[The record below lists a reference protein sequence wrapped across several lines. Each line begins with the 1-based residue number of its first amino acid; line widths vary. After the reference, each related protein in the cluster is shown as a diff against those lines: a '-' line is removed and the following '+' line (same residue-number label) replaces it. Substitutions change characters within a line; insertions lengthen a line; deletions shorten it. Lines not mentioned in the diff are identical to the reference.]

1 MTASGPQTERESERE
16 GRREKPGLLY
26 AVVKFFSSVAIKLF
40 FRLKVKGAEN
50 VPRDG
55 GVLIAS
61 NHQSFLDPIIVT
73 ASNRR
78 PVSFMARDTLFRI
91 PLFGRFIMKLRAFP
105 VRRGGADRKAVRE
118 AVDRLKAGEV
128 LLVFPEGTRTRDGR
142 LGRLRSG
149 TSMLAYRGRA
159 PIVPAVIKG
168 AFEAWPRTRKL
179 FRFRPISITYGRPI
193 APPERSEHETHEK
206 IRRKLQDSLESLME
220 EA

>member
-1 MTASGPQTERESERE
+1 MTASGPQTDGESERE
-16 GRREKPGLLY
+16 GRRTRASLLY
-26 AVVKFFSSVAIKLF
+26 AVVKFFASVAVGLF

-118 AVDRLKAGEV
+118 AVDRLKAGEA

-149 TSMLAYRGRA
+149 TSMLAYRARA
-159 PIVPAVIKG
+159 PIVPAAIKG

-193 APPERSEHETHEK
+193 APPERSEHETHEE